1 MNMLGPFHTFQAPDP
16 NFSMLPPLAE
26 AAARAVC
33 AKVQEACPSMVRTHL
48 LSILSSAVAPLYT
61 VIPPNWTP
69 IPIGVSTLCVADVG
83 GSKSPVHELLIR
95 PLKDHAKESFA
106 RYEAATIEANAAS
119 DETKFHVKLLK
130 AEIARCLR
138 KNDSAQE
145 FLATLAELNRTPS
158 VNPKHRPRLAS
169 NLDLESLLHQL
180 DGEYEAVDFITDEG
194 DKLLSSSLMRH
205 VSDMVDLIDG
215 KALEYRREKKKHL
228 YASHPRGTFG
238 LLAQSAAIAPYRPQC
253 KRNEYNEH
261 KAVKLGFFSRF
272 LVCVAQSLPMGNQYV
287 PTSGDDE
294 AISDLHEALRELYDL
309 HRNNL
314 EAGGIAPIELA
325 FAPDALGYWDELC
338 RITNNLKFGQLAHIA
353 DFVSKMLNLTAR
365 LAAVLHVWESETHY
379 VSNSCLQR
387 AWALVSWHA
396 TQYELVFVPPPPL
409 PQQEADVAAVI
420 EHLKIY
426 RFETDYKEVPTEPIG
441 LLLAIPSNR
450 LRAALLRMEQRDLIE
465 LCGGKTTFINCM
477 KMFSRSR
484 NITWR

>member
-1 MNMLGPFHTFQAPDP
+1 MLTPLTAFQSPDH
-16 NFSMLPPLAE
+16 NFGMLPPV
-26 AAARAVC
+26 AAAAAKAVC
-33 AKVQEACPSMVRTHL
+33 ARVGEACPAMVRTHL
-48 LSILSSAVAPLYT
+48 LSVLSSAVAPLYA
-61 VIPPNWTP
+61 IAPPNWTP
-69 IPIGVSTLCVADVG
+69 IPIGVNTLCIADVG
-83 GSKSPVHELLIR
+83 GSKSPVHECMIQ
-95 PLKDHAKESFA
+95 PLKEHTRESFV
-106 RYEAATIEANAAS
+106 RHNAAQIEASAS
-119 DETKFHVKLLK
+119 SAEHKFHLKLLK

-138 KNDSAQE
+138 KQE
-145 FLATLAELNRTPS
+145 PTQELLATLAGLHRAAKAP
-158 VNPKHRPRLAS
+158 PKHRPRLAS
-169 NLDLESLLHQL
+169 NLDLESLLYQL
-180 DGEYEAVDFITDEG
+180 DGEYEAIDFLTDEG
-194 DKLLSSSLMRH
+194 EKLLGSSLMRH
-205 VSDMVDLIDG
+205 VSDLVDLIDG
-215 KALEYRREKKKHL
+215 KPLEFRREKKKHL

-272 LVCVAQSLPMGNQYV
+272 LVCVAQPLPMGNQYA

-294 AISDLHEALRELYDL
+294 ALSDLHEALKELYDL
-309 HRNNL
+309 HRDNQ

-365 LAAVLHVWESETHY
+365 LAAVLHVWESQTHY
-379 VSNSCLQR
+379 VSISCLQR

-396 TQYELVFVPPPPL
+396 TQYELVFVPPPPM

-420 EHLKIY
+420 EHLKIF

-441 LLLAIPSNR
+441 LLLGIPSNR

>member
-1 MNMLGPFHTFQAPDP
+1 MNMLAPLTAFRSPDH
-16 NFSMLPPLAE
+16 NFGMLPPVAA
-26 AAARAVC
+26 AAARAIC
-33 AKVQEACPSMVRTHL
+33 AKATEACPAMVRTHL
-48 LSILSSAVAPLYT
+48 LSVLSSAVAPLY
-61 VIPPNWTP
+61 VMSPPNWTP
-69 IPIGVSTLCVADVG
+69 IPIGVNTLCISNVG
-83 GSKSPVHELLIR
+83 GSKSPIHERMIK
-95 PLKDHAKESFA
+95 PLKEYARDSFPRHEIA
-106 RYEAATIEANAAS
+106 RTEASAAS
-119 DETKFHVKLLK
+119 AEQNFHIKLLK
-130 AEIARCLR
+130 AEIARRLR
-138 KNDSAQE
+138 KQEPAQE
-145 FLATLAELNRTPS
+145 HLATLAELHRTAPAP
-158 VNPKHRPRLAS
+158 PKHRPRLAS

-180 DGEYEAVDFITDEG
+180 DGEYEVIDLLTDEG

-205 VSDMVDLIDG
+205 VSDLVDLIDG
-215 KALEYRREKKKHL
+215 KPLEFRREKKKHL

-272 LVCVAQSLPMGNQYV
+272 LVCVAQPLPMGSQYA
-287 PTSGDDE
+287 PASGDDE
-294 AISDLHEALRELYDL
+294 ALSDLHEALRELYDL
-309 HRNNL
+309 HRDNQ

-365 LAAVLHVWESETHY
+365 LAAVLHVWESQTHY
-379 VSNSCLQR
+379 VSISCLQR

-420 EHLKIY
+420 EHLKIF

-441 LLLAIPSNR
+441 LLLGIPSNR

-465 LCGGKTTFINCM
+465 LCGGKTTLINCM